1 MRYLIL
7 SVLIVLLSLSA
18 SAQSGGVKGRV
29 VADENERSLS
39 GVEIVA
45 MQDAKEV
52 KSVKSDSKGGF
63 SFQGLAD
70 GIYSLSFDK
79 DGYRHSTIRFEVK
92 KGKIND
98 MTGRRLA
105 MLRDPGSLVL
115 IQGTIFDQSGFSV
128 PGARVEISRMT
139 GGNVWEKIKAIYSS
153 ESGEFIF
160 RFEPTSQEINYRVT
174 VTYKGIDPIA
184 KEKTADSAGIYRLSF
199 NLPINV
205 GGPKQTD
212 MTKDKSNE

>member
-1 MRYLIL
+1 MRFPILFILIT
-7 SVLIVLLSLSA
+7 SLSIA
-18 SAQSGGVKGRV
+18 AFGQSGGVKGRV

-45 MQDAKEV
+45 IQDGKEV

-63 SFQGLAD
+63 SLQGLSD

-79 DGYRHSTIRFEVK
+79 DGYRHSTVRFEVK
-92 KGKIND
+92 KGKVND
-98 MTGRRLA
+98 LTGRRLA
-105 MLRDPGSLVL
+105 MLRDEGSQVL
-115 IQGTIFDQSGFSV
+115 IQGTIFDQAGFSV
-128 PGARVEISRMT
+128 PGARVEISRLT

-153 ESGEFIF
+153 QSGEFIF

-174 VTYKGIDPIA
+174 VTYKGVDPIA

-212 MTKDKSNE
+212 MTKDNE